1 MRDYERHEIP
11 QAVPQGIFST
21 RNTNEEKTEAMSDQN
36 PARDYD
42 KESLKFFIQR
52 AQMGSYSPL
61 TLQEIKA
68 ELKRRDETIS
78 KEQATMEKREHWN
91 GHVYIVLDDN
101 STIRHAPDCP
111 CQRQQ
116 KQQGDTMV
124 LGKLLDNMFEC
135 WT

>member
-1 MRDYERHEIP
+1 
-11 QAVPQGIFST
+11 
-21 RNTNEEKTEAMSDQN
+21 MSDQN

-68 ELKRRDETIS
+68 ELKRRDEQT
-78 KEQATMEKREHWN
+78 TMEKREHWN
-91 GHVYIVLDDN
+91 GHVYIVRGDN
-101 STIRHAPDCP
+101 STLQHDPDCP
-111 CQRQQ
+111 CQRQPK
-116 KQQGDTMV
+116 KQQDDTMV